1 MISVLPEF
9 MCRQTEEQIFA
20 MVIGHTTTWFS
31 NENLG
36 GEQPRDAKGNCLY
49 YQDTNP
55 YWVDMREAMD
65 RFTLSYDYTHL
76 STFYAEMC
84 IRDSLSIRDINF
96 SADFWLCS

>member
-1 MISVLPEF
+1 MSGKHAKEAHVHDLGVAGVYVPADGGTDFCHGHWPHDNLVL
-9 MCRQTEEQIFA
+9 
-20 MVIGHTTTWFS
+20 

-55 YWVDMREAMD
+55 YWVDMCEAMD

-76 STFYAEMC
+76 STFYADLVEY
-84 IRDSLSIRDINF
+84 S
-96 SADFWLCS
+96 